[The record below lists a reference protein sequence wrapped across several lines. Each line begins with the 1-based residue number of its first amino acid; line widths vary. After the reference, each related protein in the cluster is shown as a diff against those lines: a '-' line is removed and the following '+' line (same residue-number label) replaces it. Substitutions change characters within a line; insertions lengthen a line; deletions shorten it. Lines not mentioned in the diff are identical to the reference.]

1 MLQRLHEFKLKRL
14 SVLTKKMDPVG
25 HAGGG
30 IPTIMEAETGGSLE
44 FWAVVCSADPVS
56 ALSLDQYGDLPGAG
70 DHQVA

>member
-30 IPTIMEAETGGSLE
+30 IPTIMEAETGGLK
-44 FWAVVCSADPVS
+44 V
-56 ALSLDQYGDLPGAG
+56 QGLPGLQSEFG
-70 DHQVA
+70 ST